1 MGWLLSSGRAAPPVH
16 MIHDQDTE
24 QQSLSVC
31 VLVKR
36 HRSKLLYECAHDWVD
51 ELVVGRGLG
60 NHPEY
65 KGPT

>member
-1 MGWLLSSGRAAPPVH
+1 

-24 QQSLSVC
+24 QQSLNVC
-31 VLVKR
+31 VLEKR
-36 HRSKLLYECAHDWVD
+36 HRSKLLYECAHDWVN
-51 ELVVGRGLG
+51 ELVAGGGLG